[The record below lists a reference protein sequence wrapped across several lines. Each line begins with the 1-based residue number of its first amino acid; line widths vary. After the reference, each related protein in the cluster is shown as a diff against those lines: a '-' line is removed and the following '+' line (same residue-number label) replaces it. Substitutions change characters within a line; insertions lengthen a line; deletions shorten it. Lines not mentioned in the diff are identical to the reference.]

1 MEEEES
7 LEKVKVNAN
16 DEAEESRWVQ
26 MGVEKEMDVFHLAVE
41 EVEIYVGMIISSMSR
56 NSE

>member
-7 LEKVKVNAN
+7 LEKVKVDAN

-26 MGVEKEMDVFHLAVE
+26 MGVEKEM
-41 EVEIYVGMIISSMSR
+41 EVCFILLRKRWRYT
-56 NSE
+56 SEW